1 MKAAPVHV
9 LFYHTAKHK
18 SSPKTRIRE
27 PIRILGLSLDQKDT
41 SDPFF
46 ASDMAIA
53 TQKLIMKIPN
63 TMLSHPPLP

>member
-1 MKAAPVHV
+1 MKAAPVYV
-9 LFYHTAKHK
+9 LFIIPQRHK

-27 PIRILGLSLDQKDT
+27 PIRILGLSFDQKDT

-46 ASDMAIA
+46 ASDMAIT